1 MKRLVTLSALSVLA
15 AGVLASAGA
24 LAQAAM
30 TEGSVEKIDQAAG
43 KITLNHGPIK
53 NLDMDAMKMVFRV
66 KEASMLD
73 GLRRVSNAGRAW
85 LPSRERLRCGWRN
98 GSQRYGQHDRFADRF
113 RVGDHAR
120 AKGLNMN
127 DAYDPAMLGRA
138 WEVTK

>member
-1 MKRLVTLSALSVLA
+1 MKRLVTLAALSILA

-66 KEASMLD
+66 KEASMLE
-73 GLRRVSNAGRAW
+73 GLKV
-85 LPSRERLRCGWRN
+85 
-98 GSQRYGQHDRFADRF
+98 GQKIKFEADR
-113 RVGDHAR
+113 VNGQIT
-120 AKGLNMN
+120 
-127 DAYDPAMLGRA
+127 
-138 WEVTK
+138 VTRIERGK

>member
-24 LAQAAM
+24 LAQVAM

-53 NLDMDAMKMVFRV
+53 NLDMEAMKMVFRV

-73 GLRRVSNAGRAW
+73 GLKV
-85 LPSRERLRCGWRN
+85 
-98 GSQRYGQHDRFADRF
+98 GQKVKFEADRVNGQITVM
-113 RVGDHAR
+113 RIEK
-120 AKGLNMN
+120 AK
-127 DAYDPAMLGRA
+127 
-138 WEVTK
+138 

>member
-15 AGVLASAGA
+15 AGMLASAGA

-73 GLRRVSNAGRAW
+73 GLKV
-85 LPSRERLRCGWRN
+85 
-98 GSQRYGQHDRFADRF
+98 GQKIKFEADRVNGQITVT
-113 RVGDHAR
+113 RIE
-120 AKGLNMN
+120 KG
-127 DAYDPAMLGRA
+127 
-138 WEVTK
+138 K

>member
-1 MKRLVTLSALSVLA
+1 MKGYEMKRLVTLSALSVLA
-15 AGVLASAGA
+15 AGMLASAGA

-73 GLRRVSNAGRAW
+73 GLKV
-85 LPSRERLRCGWRN
+85 
-98 GSQRYGQHDRFADRF
+98 GQKIKFEADRVNGQITVT
-113 RVGDHAR
+113 RIE
-120 AKGLNMN
+120 KG
-127 DAYDPAMLGRA
+127 
-138 WEVTK
+138 K